1 MCDSFLTSF
10 AFRLHCTPPVKNQVF
25 DNFLIL
31 HLVIFL
37 ELSVI
42 DVVLALVQEA
52 PAGFL
57 VQRLVHKII
66 PWTVWFIVHLGYP
79 TNFID
84 IICCDHENLKWMLR
98 FVSPETC
105 DLTQS
110 LTLQECV
117 TIKGDWG
124 SIYWEIRRSDTN
136 VILGVE
142 VAWNLPVGPA
152 T

>member
-31 HLVIFL
+31 HLVICL

-66 PWTVWFIVHLGYP
+66 P
-79 TNFID
+79 
-84 IICCDHENLKWMLR
+84 
-98 FVSPETC
+98 
-105 DLTQS
+105 
-110 LTLQECV
+110 
-117 TIKGDWG
+117 
-124 SIYWEIRRSDTN
+124 
-136 VILGVE
+136 
-142 VAWNLPVGPA
+142 
-152 T
+152 